1 MKYLIK
7 GITVAGSVFRP
18 SDWAERLC
26 SVFTS
31 YQPKLRIAS
40 QHGDRILGY
49 SPYVKPALINE
60 LRCVVLDAKLGDV
73 EPLALEFV
81 LNFAKDNNLQIVE
94 NYQQEQLPIELV
106 DQPLTEKVA

>member
-1 MKYLIK
+1 M
-7 GITVAGSVFRP
+7 
-18 SDWAERLC
+18 
-26 SVFTS
+26 
-31 YQPKLRIAS
+31 
-40 QHGDRILGY
+40 
-49 SPYVKPALINE
+49 
-60 LRCVVLDAKLGDV
+60 LGDV

>member
-7 GITVAGSVFRP
+7 GITVTGSVFRP
-18 SDWAERLC
+18 SDWSERLC

-31 YQPKLRIAS
+31 LQPKLKLAS
-40 QHGDRILGY
+40 CNGDRILGY
-49 SPYVKPALINE
+49 SPYVRPALIDE
-60 LRCVVLDAKLGDV
+60 VRCVVLDSELSDI

-94 NYQQEQLPIELV
+94 NYQQQQLPIESV
-106 DQPLTEKVA
+106 DQPLKEKVA